1 MDHADHVALL
11 RAGVA
16 TWGGV
21 WADLGAGRGAFTLA
35 LADLLGPG
43 STVHAVDLDAAALRD
58 NAATFGR
65 RFPGVS
71 IQTHAT
77 DFTRALPFA
86 IASLDGVV
94 MANSLHF
101 LRDGAKEP
109 VLRSVIAAIRPGGRF
124 ILVEYGADR
133 GNPWV
138 PHPLSFETWTRLAA
152 DVGLVGTH
160 EIGRVPS
167 RFLGSIYAAASD
179 VPEGGAASGET
190 DGGAVP
196 ADRQAGSP

>member
-1 MDHADHVALL
+1 MNHADHVALL
-11 RAGVA
+11 RAGVH
-16 TWGGV
+16 GGPAV

-43 STVHAVDLDAAALRD
+43 STIHAVDLDSSALRD
-58 NAATFGR
+58 NADAIGR
-65 RFPGVS
+65 RFSGVS
-71 IQTHAT
+71 LQTHVA
-77 DFTRALPFA
+77 DFSGPLPFRPG
-86 IASLDGVV
+86 SLNGVV
-94 MANSLHF
+94 MANSLDF
-101 LRDGAKEP
+101 VRDEAKARVLGA
-109 VLRSVIAAIRPGGRF
+109 VIATIRPGGRF
-124 ILVEYGADR
+124 VLVEYGADR

-138 PHPLSFETWTRLAA
+138 PHPLSFASWERLTA
-152 DVGLVGTH
+152 DVGLIRTH

-196 ADRQAGSP
+196 AVG